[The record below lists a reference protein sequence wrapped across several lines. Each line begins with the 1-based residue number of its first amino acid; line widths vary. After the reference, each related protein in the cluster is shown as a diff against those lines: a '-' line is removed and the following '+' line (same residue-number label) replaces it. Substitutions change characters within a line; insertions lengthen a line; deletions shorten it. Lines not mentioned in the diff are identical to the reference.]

1 LAQHTSKLD
10 NGGYDGLMGWV
21 MLMGIKRVS
30 GGDGLEDFERRYLC
44 LKRLREVWRVFEGM
58 RC

>member
-1 LAQHTSKLD
+1 LD